1 MADTLSALKAAFRGF
16 IWESHSN
23 YWIGTGD
30 TGRIII
36 WHEYGGRWW
45 ASGTRDGAPHLHGE
59 GDSPCEAVEG
69 IVAAMGTAIPAGVQT
84 HSDVMMPGPASL
96 GCPAVVALLG
106 LAGVAGLVLW
116 LGVEAV
122 RWLTGGAS

>member
-1 MADTLSALKAAFRGF
+1 MDKTLQALKAAFHGF
-16 IWESHSN
+16 AWESHGN

-30 TGRIII
+30 TGRIMV
-36 WHEYGGRWW
+36 WQEYGGRWW

-69 IVAAMGTAIPAGVQT
+69 IVAAMGAAIPAGVWA
-84 HSDVMMPGPASL
+84 HPDVMAPGPAAL
-96 GCPAVVALLG
+96 GCPALAALMG
-106 LAGVAGLVLW
+106 LAGVAGLLLW